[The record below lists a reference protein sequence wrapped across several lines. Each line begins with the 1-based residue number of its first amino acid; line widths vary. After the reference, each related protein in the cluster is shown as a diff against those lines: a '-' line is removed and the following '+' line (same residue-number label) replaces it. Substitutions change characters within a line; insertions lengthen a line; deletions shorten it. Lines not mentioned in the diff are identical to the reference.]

1 MDRVICISVTLVAL
15 LVLAFA
21 PDIHETVASLR

>member
-1 MDRVICISVTLVAL
+1 MDRVICFSVTFVAL

-21 PDIHETVASLR
+21 PDIHAGIPPLK

>member
-1 MDRVICISVTLVAL
+1 MDKIICFSVTFVAL

-21 PDIHETVASLR
+21 PDIHTNISSVR